1 MNSFEEKI
9 VRGKLTALEVGL
21 QSGAI
26 PSEII
31 CRDARS
37 LLTIEEITED
47 LNLRIQNLIQAA
59 SLDEEE

>member
-1 MNSFEEKI
+1 MNPFEEKI

-31 CRDARS
+31 CRDARN
-37 LLTIEEITED
+37 LLAIEDITED
-47 LNLRIQNLIQAA
+47 LSQRISNLISAA
-59 SLDEEE
+59 APEDEE

>member
-31 CRDARS
+31 CRDARG
-37 LLTIEEITED
+37 LLSIKDITEE
-47 LNLRIQNLIQAA
+47 LSSRIRNLILAA
-59 SLDEEE
+59 SVEEEE

>member
-9 VRGKLTALEVGL
+9 VRGKLTALEIGL

-31 CRDARS
+31 CKDARS
-37 LLTIEEITED
+37 LLTIENITED
-47 LNLRIQNLIQAA
+47 LSLRIQNLLQVAD
-59 SLDEEE
+59 LDEEE

>member
-37 LLTIEEITED
+37 LLTFGDMTED
-47 LNLRIQNLIQAA
+47 LSVRILNLIEAA
-59 SLDEEE
+59 GQDEED